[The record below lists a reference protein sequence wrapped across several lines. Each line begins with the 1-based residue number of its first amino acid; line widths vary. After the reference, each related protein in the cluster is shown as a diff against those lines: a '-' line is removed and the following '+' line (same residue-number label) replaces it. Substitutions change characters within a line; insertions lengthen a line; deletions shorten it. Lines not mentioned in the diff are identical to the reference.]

1 MATSD
6 SLKSAGK
13 TAAPKPPAR
22 AAAKAQAPL
31 LAYVLHRYDW
41 SETSL
46 IVELFTRAQGRV
58 VVAAKGAKRPTSQ
71 LRPVLLPFQPLLALL
86 GKAPADDAG
95 EVRTLRSAEWVGGV
109 PLLAPAQMLSAYHCN
124 ELLLKLLAR
133 QDPHPQLF
141 DLYAD
146 TLAALCAAPDSTRTD
161 PAIDEASTVRAFE
174 LLVLRALGVLPD
186 LSTTT
191 LTAQPLQAQRLYTL
205 HAEAGVLQD
214 PAGLPGST
222 WVALEAALQ
231 HAATNH
237 QAAALRQTCAAAGAA
252 LRSPLREVLHY
263 HLGNSRLRTRQ
274 VWRSVQQLL
283 PPLLPATP
291 PAPSPAPSLV
301 TSPATSPGPLPAS
314 FTA

>member
-1 MATSD
+1 MATS
-6 SLKSAGK
+6 S
-13 TAAPKPPAR
+13 
-22 AAAKAQAPL
+22 AAKKPASKTPSKAHAPL

-133 QDPHPQLF
+133 QDPHPSLF
-141 DLYAD
+141 DSYAD
-146 TLAALCAAPDSTRTD
+146 TLAALCPSAGEAAD
-161 PAIDEASTVRAFE
+161 AVDEASAVRAFE
-174 LLVLRALGVLPD
+174 LLLLRALGVLPD

-191 LTAQPLQAQRLYTL
+191 LTAQPLHPTRPYVL
-205 HAEAGVLQD
+205 HPEAGVLQD
-214 PAGLPGST
+214 SAGLPGTT
-222 WVALEAALQ
+222 WVALEAALL
-231 HAATNH
+231 HCAASG
-237 QAAALRQTCAAAGAA
+237 QAAALRQACAAAGSA
-252 LRSPLREVLHY
+252 LRQPLRTVLHY
-263 HLGNSRLRTRQ
+263 HLGHSRLRTRQ
-274 VWRSVQQLL
+274 VWRSVQQLMPDPVAPDVVTPGVL
-283 PPLLPATP
+283 MPDVLMPDVPVPAP
-291 PAPSPAPSLV
+291 PANPPP
-301 TSPATSPGPLPAS
+301 T
-314 FTA
+314 

>member
-1 MATSD
+1 MATS
-6 SLKSAGK
+6 SAAK
-13 TAAPKPPAR
+13 KPASKLPS
-22 AAAKAQAPL
+22 KAQAPL

-146 TLAALCAAPDSTRTD
+146 TLAALCPALCLTPDSPGTD
-161 PAIDEASTVRAFE
+161 PAIDEACAVRAFE
-174 LLVLRALGVLPD
+174 LLLLRALGVLPD

-231 HAATNH
+231 HAAGTG
-237 QAAALRQTCAAAGAA
+237 QATALRLACSSASGGAGAGAGAA
-252 LRSPLREVLHY
+252 LRAPLREVLHY

-274 VWRSVQQLL
+274 VWRTVQNLIAENRPEAASQNS
-283 PPLLPATP
+283 PNTQPGI
-291 PAPSPAPSLV
+291 SPAELTASL
-301 TSPATSPGPLPAS
+301 SP
-314 FTA
+314 